1 MKPNSASRDRQVNAV
16 MQRPR
21 VAVVSPFL
29 DKRHGTERMVV
40 EWISRLDS
48 EFAFHVYSQ
57 HVEDLDL
64 SRIVFHRVPRLPGPH
79 LLNYLWWFG
88 ANHLWRAWHRR
99 FRGLTYD
106 VVFGPGVNC
115 LDADVVSVHI
125 VFAEILGRLSK
136 ELRLANNPVRSW
148 PVLMHRKLYYKLI
161 ATLERRVFT
170 DPRTQ
175 LILTSPRTAA
185 ELQQYYSRTEEFPVL
200 YAGLDH
206 CAFNPARRAE
216 IRHQARRSLNLE
228 ADGFAL
234 LLIGNDCRKKGLGV
248 LLDALQLLRDVP
260 IVLLVV
266 TNESAAAVRGAFGN
280 RAADSRVRFLPL
292 RADVEFYYAAADVY
306 TGPSL
311 EDTFALPATEAM
323 ACGLP
328 VIMSSRAGASAFMT
342 NGIDGFIL
350 DDPADANSLAA
361 IIRKLYEN
369 PELCGRVGLKA
380 AETARQFTWEQNAS
394 DLAAIFE
401 QIIHRK
407 SQPQPQTLTQE
418 L

>member
-1 MKPNSASRDRQVNAV
+1 VTATDSRRRIAV
-16 MQRPR
+16 I
-21 VAVVSPFL
+21 SPFL
-29 DKRHGTERMVV
+29 DKSHGTERMVV
-40 EWISRLDS
+40 EWISRLDG

-64 SRIVFHRVPRLPGPH
+64 SRIVFHRIPRLPGPH

-88 ANHLWRAWHRR
+88 ADHVWRAWHRR

-106 VVFGPGVNC
+106 VVFSPGVNC

-125 VFAEILGRLSK
+125 VFAELLRRLSR

-148 PVLMHRKLYYKLI
+148 PVLVHRKLYYRLI

-175 LILTSPRTAA
+175 LVLTSPRTAA
-185 ELQQYYSRTEEFPVL
+185 ELQQYYSRTEQFPVL

-206 CAFNPARRAE
+206 CAFNPVRRAQ
-216 IRHQARRSLNLE
+216 IRQQARDSLNL
-228 ADGFAL
+228 DPHSFGL
-234 LLIGNDCRKKGLGV
+234 LLIGNDLRKKGLGA
-248 LLDALQLLRDVP
+248 LLDVLQLLPDAP
-260 IVLLVV
+260 IALLVV

-280 RAADSRVRFLPL
+280 RAADSRIRFLPL
-292 RADVEFYYAAADVY
+292 RSDVEFYYAAADVY

-328 VIMSSRAGASAFMT
+328 VIMSSRAGSSAFISD
-342 NGIDGFIL
+342 GVDGFIL
-350 DDPADANSLAA
+350 DDPTDANSLAA
-361 IIRKLYEN
+361 IIRRLYEN
-369 PELCGRVGLKA
+369 PELCRRVGLKA